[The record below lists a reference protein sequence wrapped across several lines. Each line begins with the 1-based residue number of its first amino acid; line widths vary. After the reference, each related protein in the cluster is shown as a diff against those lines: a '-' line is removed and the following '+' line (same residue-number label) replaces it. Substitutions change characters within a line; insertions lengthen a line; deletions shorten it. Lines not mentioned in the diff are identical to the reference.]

1 MPTELGRPSRHRF
14 GLECTP
20 TSATIFR
27 QPIINSRAVDAQ
39 RLRYN
44 FRALAILHASDR
56 ARSHFFERLVIQLA
70 RVSVKLISSYLIA
83 NVFKRLTHLRSRPAR
98 KRWQGLF
105 SLDQEIADLVTIELS
120 RPIDHGQGTRI
131 AGSAHNLCE
140 L

>member
-14 GLECTP
+14 GLECAP

-44 FRALAILHASDR
+44 FRALSILHASDR

-70 RVSVKLISSYLIA
+70 RVILPHAVGESYSILRVKR
-83 NVFKRLTHLRSRPAR
+83 NVGLLTARSIV
-98 KRWQGLF
+98 GLPL
-105 SLDQEIADLVTIELS
+105 SLS
-120 RPIDHGQGTRI
+120 R
-131 AGSAHNLCE
+131 GSAAGH
-140 L
+140 

>member
-70 RVSVKLISSYLIA
+70 RVILPHAVGESYSILRVKRNVGLLTARLIP
-83 NVFKRLTHLRSRPAR
+83 FFLTLLAEI
-98 KRWQGLF
+98 RW
-105 SLDQEIADLVTIELS
+105 
-120 RPIDHGQGTRI
+120 
-131 AGSAHNLCE
+131 
-140 L
+140 